1 MAAGGDFRAV
11 RQHVVRP
18 PCRIAGYSTEL
29 GLRMAESPVSSR
41 PFDDRAFAQHLAT
54 LSDTWA
60 AAMEAAGVDAVVV
73 PAGNAGF
80 YYEDD
85 IAPPFRP
92 NPNFAQWVPD
102 DGTEN
107 SLLVYRP
114 GEKPRLF
121 FHREADFWYLPAT
134 APEWAE
140 AHFQVHLGGDADALA
155 AAAIDEAAKAGRVGY
170 IGPPEHLRGD
180 TGQLSV
186 NPEALVTHLYH
197 ARAYKSEFEIGAIRH
212 ATDIGVRGHL
222 AARDAY
228 FSGASELDT
237 HLAYLSASR
246 QTDAELPYPN
256 IIAQNE
262 HAGVLHYQH
271 RDSRPPPRRRS
282 FLIDAGG
289 RHLGYASDIT
299 RTYSAERK
307 DAFANLI
314 DALDEKQRALIAD
327 IRPGPSYVDLHERMH
342 RTIGGLLAGF
352 GLVRC
357 DADAAF
363 ETGITDVFFP
373 HGLGH
378 LLGLQTHDVGGRLT
392 APDGSV
398 SPPPERYPALR
409 LTRRIEARQV
419 FTIEP
424 GIYFIPQLL
433 DQAAKGPHA
442 GEIVW
447 PRVESLLPCG
457 GVRIEDNVLV
467 TRDGAENLTR
477 PAFHRL
483 ERAPA

>member
-1 MAAGGDFRAV
+1 
-11 RQHVVRP
+11 
-18 PCRIAGYSTEL
+18 
-29 GLRMAESPVSSR
+29 
-41 PFDDRAFAQHLAT
+41 
-54 LSDTWA
+54 
-60 AAMEAAGVDAVVV
+60 MEAAEVDAAVV

-121 FHREADFWYLPAT
+121 FHRQADFWYLPAT
-134 APEWAE
+134 VPEWAE
-140 AHFQVHLGGDADALA
+140 AHFQVHAGDDADALA
-155 AAAIDEAAKAGRVGY
+155 AAAITAAASAGRAAY
-170 IGPPEHLRGD
+170 IGPRERMRGD
-180 TGQLSV
+180 AGGLSV
-186 NPEALVTHLYH
+186 NPEALIQHLYH
-197 ARAYKSEFEIGAIRH
+197 ARAYKSDFEIGAMRH
-212 ATDIGVRGHL
+212 ATDIGVCGHL

-228 FSGASELDT
+228 FGGASELDI
-237 HLAYLSASR
+237 HLAYLRASR

-256 IIAQNE
+256 IIAQNG

-271 RDSRPPPRRRS
+271 RDPSPPSTRRS

-299 RTYSAERK
+299 RTYSAGQ
-307 DAFANLI
+307 DLFAEMI
-314 DALDEKQRALIAD
+314 DALDEKQRALVAD
-327 IRPGPSYVDLHERMH
+327 IRPGLSYVDLHERMH
-342 RTIGGLLAGF
+342 RTIGEVLAGF

-357 DADAAF
+357 DAGAAF

-378 LLGLQTHDVGGRLT
+378 LLGLQTHDVGGWLT

-409 LTRRIEARQV
+409 LTRRLEARQV

-433 DQAAKGPHA
+433 DQAAHGPHSN
-442 GEIVW
+442 ELVW
-447 PRVESLLPCG
+447 SRIESLVPCG
-457 GVRIEDNVLV
+457 GIRIEDNVLV
-467 TRDGAENLTR
+467 NREGAENLTR
-477 PAFHRL
+477 PAFRRL
-483 ERAPA
+483 EHDSAWREHSILRSLE